1 MTSKVLQGVKP
12 SITVESTEQPSNN
25 TGVMKGGSLLK
36 NDGMLKSDTVP
47 KHSVTTEGSNTPTNS
62 NKSLP

>member
-1 MTSKVLQGVKP
+1 
-12 SITVESTEQPSNN
+12 
-25 TGVMKGGSLLK
+25 LK